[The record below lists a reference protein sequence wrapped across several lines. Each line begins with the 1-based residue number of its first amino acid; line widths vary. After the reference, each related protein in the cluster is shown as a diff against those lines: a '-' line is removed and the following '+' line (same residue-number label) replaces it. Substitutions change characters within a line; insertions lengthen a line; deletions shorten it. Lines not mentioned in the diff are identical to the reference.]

1 VGEAPIELTLRV
13 DGGPDADPE
22 ENAELALR
30 LRDELRETD
39 AASVKLGRGDDAPS
53 GAKSGDPVELGT
65 LLVGVVSSGAL
76 TAVLTTANSWIARQ
90 KRGRVH
96 VKLGDDELLLSGMP
110 SEDQQRLI
118 DHWLSRQSAEATD
131 A

>member
-1 VGEAPIELTLRV
+1 MGEAQIELTLRV
-13 DGGPDADPE
+13 DAGPDADAE

-39 AASVKLGRGDDAPS
+39 AESVKLARGEDAPA
-53 GAKSGDPVELGT
+53 GAKGDPLEFGT

-76 TAVLTTANSWIARQ
+76 TAVLTTANSWVARQ

-96 VKLGDDELLLSGMP
+96 VKIGDDELLLSGMP
-110 SEDQQRLI
+110 SEDQRRLI
-118 DHWLSRQSAEATD
+118 DHWLTRQSAEPTD

>member
-1 VGEAPIELTLRV
+1 VGEAPIELVLRV
-13 DGGPDADPE
+13 DGGPDSDPE

-39 AASVKLGRGDDAPS
+39 AASVKLGRGEDAPA

-96 VKLGDDELLLSGMP
+96 VKLGGDELLLSGMP

-118 DHWLSRQSAEATD
+118 DHWLARQSPEPTD

>member
-1 VGEAPIELTLRV
+1 MGEAPVELTLRV

-39 AASVKLGRGDDAPS
+39 AASVKLGRGEEAPA
-53 GAKSGDPVELGT
+53 GAKGDPLELGT

-96 VKLGDDELLLSGMP
+96 VKIGDDELLLSGMP
-110 SEDQQRLI
+110 SADQQRLI
-118 DHWLSRQSAEATD
+118 DHWLARQSPEPSD